1 MKHQNW
7 RNEIIL
13 INMISVTHP
22 PSGRRS
28 GQLSGS
34 PRWSRLQNGDG
45 SFFSSLYPPPPSK
58 VNSLFQVFGIPV
70 INVLWTIVAGQRFNF
85 ANPKAQRLMEL
96 LNRCWPQ
103 HNVRRKVFDKKNL
116 FQNRSGLK
124 LDPHYLI
131 LVMDTIPVF
140 PLPGF
145 VFLPFDTC
153 PGQLNR
159 WSCHWISDG
168 VSQWHVL
175 FQHCRANETHVSF
188 LTKIKTKTKTKT
200 KTTWTTFVIF
210 VMFLLT

>member
-34 PRWSRLQNGDG
+34 PRWGRLQNGDG
-45 SFFSSLYPPPPSK
+45 SSSSSLYSPTT

-103 HNVRRKVFDKKNL
+103 RNVRSFWSEKIPLFSL
-116 FQNRSGLK
+116 FFQNRSGLK
-124 LDPHYLI
+124 LFPHYLI
-131 LVMDTIPVF
+131 LVMDTFPVF
-140 PLPGF
+140 PLSGF
-145 VFLPFDTC
+145 VSLPFDTC

-175 FQHCRANETHVSF
+175 FQHLQSTAE
-188 LTKIKTKTKTKT
+188 
-200 KTTWTTFVIF
+200 
-210 VMFLLT
+210 LL